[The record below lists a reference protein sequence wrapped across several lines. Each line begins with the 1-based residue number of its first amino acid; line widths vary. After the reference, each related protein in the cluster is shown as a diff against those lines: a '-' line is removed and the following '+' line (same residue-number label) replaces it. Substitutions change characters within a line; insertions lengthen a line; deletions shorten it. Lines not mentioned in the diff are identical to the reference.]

1 MKKLFLTMVTAL
13 MSATMSFAQTSVIAT
28 LNHEGAIT
36 VFGGSSAL
44 QNAMTAAVTGDIITL
59 SSGSFN
65 GVTID
70 KAVTLR
76 GAGMETD
83 TINGVLPTIIDGNL
97 SFNTS
102 EPNLSVEGIKVT
114 GTTSVGSG
122 TLTDAIF
129 QKCHFSRFDQYS
141 NTYNR
146 FKNVTFLHCNIA
158 GPIELHYA
166 NGTVTGCSVSFIN
179 CRVNTPYQSSTGCTS
194 EFTNC
199 YIYLNPN
206 KTAPKNAIYTNC
218 IINATNSTSLPDS
231 PSMFSYCAA
240 FLKDGADAFA
250 GTQSVSCI
258 SISDAFYSVI
268 KEGSFYELRDEV
280 KNIYVGN
287 DGTEM
292 GLYGGNVPYET
303 RILSPQI
310 TRCNVASKTTADGK
324 LSVDIEVRA
333 VE

>member
-28 LNHEGAIT
+28 LNHAGAIT

-44 QNAMTAAVTGDIITL
+44 QNAVTAAVTGDIITL

-65 GVTID
+65 GVTI
-70 KAVTLR
+70 VTLR

-83 TINGVLPTIIDGNL
+83 TINGVLPTIIAGNIVIK
-97 SFNTS
+97 TA
-102 EPNLSVEGIKVT
+102 EPNLSVEGISVT
-114 GTTSVGSG
+114 GTTSIQNYI
-122 TLTDAIF
+122 LTDALF
-129 QKCHFSRFDQYS
+129 QKCQFKEINGIFS
-141 NTYNR
+141 
-146 FKNVTFLHCNIA
+146 NVSFLHCNISSYIDIQSLSSST
-158 GPIELHYA
+158 PQ
-166 NGTVTGCSVSFIN
+166 SVSFIN
-179 CRVNTPYQSSTGCTS
+179 CRVNDPRQSVSGCTS

-206 KTAPKNAIYTNC
+206 TTDPKNAIYTNC
-218 IINATNSTSLPDS
+218 IINAQKKTSLPAS

-324 LSVDIEVRA
+324 LSVDIEVRV